1 MRVLLTC
8 FEPFGGSVENASGEV
23 AALVAAKW
31 SDADVELVVRTM
43 SVAFDVGLLQLRRSV
58 EELRP
63 QAILSLGEDDMLDGC
78 TVELVGR
85 NAADPSFAGVDSS
98 EIVPIDDGPD
108 HRACTFEAADVRD
121 RMRAVGVSTE
131 LSEDAGLH
139 MCNAFAYLL
148 PTFGVPAGFV
158 HVPAVR
164 STASDVLDS
173 LARGVA
179 AAVRSLQQQFAL
191 AAAVTS
197 SSPVSAAPQP

>member
-8 FEPFGGSVENASGEV
+8 FEPFGRSAENASGEV

-31 SDADVELVVRTM
+31 SDGDVELAVRTM
-43 SVAFDVGLLQLRRSV
+43 SVAFDVGLLQLQQSV

-78 TVELVGR
+78 TVEVVGR

-148 PTFGVPAGFV
+148 PTLGVPAGFV
-158 HVPAVR
+158 HVPAIR
-164 STASDVLDS
+164 TAAAGSTAKLG
-173 LARGVA
+173 AVA
-179 AAVRSLQQQFAL
+179 AAITAAIGSLTAQV
-191 AAAVTS
+191 AATTD
-197 SSPVSAAPQP
+197 

>member
-8 FEPFGGSVENASGEV
+8 FEPFGGSAENASGEV

-31 SDADVELVVRTM
+31 SDGDVELAVRTM
-43 SVAFDVGLLQLRRSV
+43 SVAFDVGLLQLQQSV

-78 TVELVGR
+78 TVEVVGR

-148 PTFGVPAGFV
+148 PTLGVPAGFV
-158 HVPAVR
+158 HVPAIR
-164 STASDVLDS
+164 TAAAGSTAKLG
-173 LARGVA
+173 AVA
-179 AAVRSLQQQFAL
+179 AAITAAIGSLTAQV
-191 AAAVTS
+191 AATTD
-197 SSPVSAAPQP
+197 